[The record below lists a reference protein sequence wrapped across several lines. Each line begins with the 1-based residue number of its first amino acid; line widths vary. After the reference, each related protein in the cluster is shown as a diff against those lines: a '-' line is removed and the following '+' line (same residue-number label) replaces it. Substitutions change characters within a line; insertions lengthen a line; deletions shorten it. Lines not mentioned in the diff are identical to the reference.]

1 MKLSYY
7 LLSNKYIIA
16 EKEFYIILE
25 ISYLRR
31 DILVDIKKIKS
42 GEERE
47 SITEEHIKEGIS
59 KAYVKAIASFAG
71 LNTQEYGY
79 DYGLDGTFSGV
90 TVRNRRI
97 VDNGIKLDYQLKSST
112 RVTIE
117 DDFIKYPL
125 ESKNYNDLVTKVA
138 TPRILIVYKLPE
150 NREEWIKISEESTSF
165 KDCAWW
171 YSLCGQ
177 DSTINKSSK
186 IIKIPR
192 NQGFNDRNLQELMRK
207 VERGE
212 NL

>member
-1 MKLSYY
+1 M
-7 LLSNKYIIA
+7 YIWAKENENYIGA
-16 EKEFYIILE
+16 ENIFNNL
-25 ISYLRR
+25 
-31 DILVDIKKIKS
+31 
-42 GEERE
+42 
-47 SITEEHIKEGIS
+47 
-59 KAYVKAIASFAG
+59 
-71 LNTQEYGY
+71 
-79 DYGLDGTFSGV
+79 
-90 TVRNRRI
+90 
-97 VDNGIKLDYQLKSST
+97 
-112 RVTIE
+112 IE

-192 NQGFNDRNLQELMRK
+192 NQVFNDRNLQELMRK